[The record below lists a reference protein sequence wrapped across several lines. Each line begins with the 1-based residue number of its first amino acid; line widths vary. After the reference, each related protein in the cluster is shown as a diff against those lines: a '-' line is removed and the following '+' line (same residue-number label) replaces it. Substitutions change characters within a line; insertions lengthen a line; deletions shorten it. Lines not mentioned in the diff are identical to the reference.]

1 MQVLANAMVAIIPNT
16 ECHQIN
22 IFCTLNLYT
31 MLYVS
36 FISMDM
42 ENKKRNLQILQKEI
56 KGLEYFTPYKL

>member
-1 MQVLANAMVAIIPNT
+1 MQVVANAMVAIIPNT

-22 IFCTLNLYT
+22 TFYTLNLYT

-56 KGLEYFTPYKL
+56 KGLEYFTAHKL